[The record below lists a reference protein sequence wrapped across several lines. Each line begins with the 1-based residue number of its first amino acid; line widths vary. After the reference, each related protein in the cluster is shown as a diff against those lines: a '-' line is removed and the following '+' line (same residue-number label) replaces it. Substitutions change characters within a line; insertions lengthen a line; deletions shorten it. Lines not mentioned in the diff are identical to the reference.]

1 MKNIFLLITLLLL
14 CISSCKTLKCASE
27 ISPDTKPASTPV
39 TSVSPPANEFS
50 DPQTWLLGYFDPAR
64 LKSEPYSE
72 WYIKGYDE
80 YEFNPEGL
88 NKLLELNRD
97 NLSVKVVMGTWCSDS
112 RKQIPRLMRILDI
125 WQFPVTG
132 LTFIGVDDKKHS
144 PVDEL
149 SSLNIQRV
157 PTIIIYKNNIEAGRI
172 IESPVTSLEQDM
184 VNIISGVNN
193 NK

>member
-14 CISSCKTLKCASE
+14 CFSSCKTLKRASE
-27 ISPDTKPASTPV
+27 ISPDTKPVSTPV
-39 TSVSPPANEFS
+39 ASVSSPANEFS
-50 DPQTWLLGYFDPAR
+50 DRQTWLLGYFDPAR

-72 WYIKGYDE
+72 WYNKGYDD
-80 YEFNPEGL
+80 YEFNSEGL
-88 NKLLELNRD
+88 NKLLELNKD

-112 RKQIPRLMRILDI
+112 RKQIPRLMRIIDI

-172 IESPVTSLEQDM
+172 IENPTTSLEQDI
-184 VNIISGVNN
+184 VNILNRN
-193 NK
+193 EN